1 MRCTGAAALQGGQLG
16 GRAAAQESKVC
27 GRGAVEP
34 PAAST
39 ERAAGSFGAAS
50 DCKLCSSRFEQFGPR
65 PFEARPAL
73 EGGLRMPGER
83 WDAGRGSPDS
93 VRGLCQ
99 GVRCGAARAARPHA
113 SIAGS
118 GATQPQIPP
127 KALGPARAALA
138 RRRAPH
144 SPPPVDR
151 APPAT
156 RDDDQGP
163 AAAQACPHHNMH
175 NSLPRRPRQRRSVLR
190 PRRVCRARFQGNR

>member
-1 MRCTGAAALQGGQLG
+1 MRCTGVAALQGGGYLQGSGRRRNREVVDAWSSRPPRPRRCRGLALG
-16 GRAAAQESKVC
+16 QQ
-27 GRGAVEP
+27 
-34 PAAST
+34 
-39 ERAAGSFGAAS
+39 S
-50 DCKLCSSRFEQFGPR
+50 DCKLCTQRFEQFGPR
-65 PFEARPAL
+65 PVETRPAL
-73 EGGLRMPGER
+73 ERGLRMPGER
-83 WDAGRGSPDS
+83 WDTGRGSPDS

-99 GVRCGAARAARPHA
+99 GVRCGAARTARHDA